1 MLIAAPATI
10 QIPLRILLRRFICGF
25 LEVES
30 ELLDQLLE
38 PDRVLA
44 GGIVVG
50 PVRREPFVYP
60 LARGGIGDGSNVG
73 GNLGGLLAHG
83 GRTEH
88 DRQTTIELVAYPK
101 IECQTRQHP
110 DRHGKRG
117 TERPPRGQGSDGPQ
131 RLVHRRQHAT
141 TKFGGC
147 APGRHLME
155 PALDLIVHF
164 LSFTI

>member
-10 QIPLRILLRRFICGF
+10 QIPLRIFLRRFIGGF

-38 PDRVLA
+38 PDRVPA

-50 PVRREPFVYP
+50 PVCCEPFVHP
-60 LARGGIGDGSNVG
+60 LARGGIGDRSNVG
-73 GNLGGLLAHG
+73 RNLGGLLAHG

-88 DRQTTIELVAYPK
+88 DRQTTIEPVAYPK

-110 DRHGKRG
+110 DGHGKRR

-141 TKFGGC
+141 TKLGGC